1 MKHQSKSLTAFLC
14 AAMLF
19 ATNALAEEQSPPR
32 TKDSQTDIDFHG
44 KLVDQDDNPVGGA
57 KIIYFI
63 EKYGLL
69 FPMQSKKTVKTQKDG
84 TFTIK
89 GGKAARLKIRDAELK
104 GYEYLWQNNE
114 SIFEYRSFYNSEIRH
129 EPDKEH
135 PVILHIR
142 RREPECCIILTA
154 SLALEFSETLEE
166 NCIGYN
172 PFTFHNS
179 ARHPDDYKQGE
190 WEMEF
195 TVANDKSTS
204 RWLLTIKINGE
215 TAGVQRSDNKSYML
229 PEEGYVQSITIPHEY
244 SKNAFA
250 KQHHVL
256 IRTDSP
262 TAYIRMDYRVQSES
276 GRLAVNTE
284 FSINPY
290 GERLL
295 ESAVPFHDRNDENT
309 LNLLAIRAHQR
320 KFDKGYE
327 IYQPI
332 REKARDEWMKRK
344 LIKKPD
350 ISIPLKKGYLIFE
363 DLRNY

>member
-1 MKHQSKSLTAFLC
+1 
-14 AAMLF
+14 MLF

-129 EPDKEH
+129 EPDKDH

-142 RREPECCIILTA
+142 RRELECCIILTA
-154 SLALEFSETLEE
+154 SLALEFSETQED

-195 TVANDKSTS
+195 TAANDKSTS

-215 TAGVQRSDNKSYML
+215 TAGVQRSDKKSYML
-229 PEEGYVQSITIPHEY
+229 PEEGYVQSVTIPHEY

-250 KQHHVL
+250 KQHYVL

-276 GRLAVNTE
+276 GRLAVNSE

-295 ESAVPFHDRNDENT
+295 ESAVPFHDRNDENI
-309 LNLLAIRAHQR
+309 LNLFAIGAHQR
-320 KFDKGYE
+320 KFDKGYD

-332 REKARDEWMKRK
+332 REKARDEWTKRK
-344 LIKKPD
+344 LIQKPD
-350 ISIPLKKGYLIFE
+350 ISFPLKKGYLIFE

>member
-1 MKHQSKSLTAFLC
+1 MKHNSKTLVTVLC
-14 AAMLF
+14 AAAIL
-19 ATNALAEEQSPPR
+19 AVSALAEEPSRPR
-32 TKDSQTDIDFHG
+32 AKDSQTDIDFYG

-57 KIIYFI
+57 KIVYVI

-69 FPMQSKKTVKTQKDG
+69 FPTQSKKTVRTKNDG
-84 TFTIK
+84 TFTIR
-89 GGKAARLKIRDAELK
+89 GGNAARLKIRDAELK
-104 GYEYLWQNNE
+104 GYEYRWQDNE
-114 SIFEYRSFYNSEIRH
+114 SLFEYRSFYNSELRH

-142 RREPECCIILTA
+142 RREAECCIILTA
-154 SLALEFSETLEE
+154 SLALEFSETQKE

-172 PFTFHNS
+172 PFTFHTS
-179 ARHPDDYKQGE
+179 ERHPDDYKQGE

-195 TVANDKSTS
+195 TAANDKAAS

-215 TAGVQRSDNKSYML
+215 TAGVQQSEKKSYML
-229 PEEGYVQSITIPHEY
+229 PEEGYVKSITIPHEY
-244 SKNAFA
+244 TKNAFA
-250 KQHHVL
+250 KKHHVF

-262 TAYIRMDYRVQSES
+262 NAYMRMDYSVQSEN
-276 GRLAVNTE
+276 GRLAVHAD
-284 FSINPY
+284 FAINPY

-295 ESAVPFHDRNDENT
+295 ESAVPFHDENDEST
-309 LNLLAIRAHQR
+309 LNIFAIGAHQR

-332 REKARDEWMKRK
+332 RERAREEWMKRK
-344 LIKKPD
+344 LIQKPD

-363 DLRNY
+363 DLRNN